1 MKIHAYDLQNGDVV
15 TSLILDPAENFVVDQ
30 ITAIEQDSIL
40 VVQGYTEDTGA
51 DFTFYWGED
60 KPLEV
65 TRATVNA
72 EA

>member
-30 ITAIEQDSIL
+30 ITPVEQDGVLI
-40 VVQGYTEDTGA
+40 VQGYTEDTGA

-60 KPLEV
+60 KALEV